1 MAGMSGHKKSPLDMS
16 SINRAQRGELITVG
30 IALQIYDKKITL
42 AKKYLKMRKK
52 IILILFC
59 IFKYNSYLCSVIKE
73 RLRRTKPDAEKRKA

>member
-1 MAGMSGHKKSPLDMS
+1 MSN
-16 SINRAQRGELITVG
+16 INRAQRGELITVG